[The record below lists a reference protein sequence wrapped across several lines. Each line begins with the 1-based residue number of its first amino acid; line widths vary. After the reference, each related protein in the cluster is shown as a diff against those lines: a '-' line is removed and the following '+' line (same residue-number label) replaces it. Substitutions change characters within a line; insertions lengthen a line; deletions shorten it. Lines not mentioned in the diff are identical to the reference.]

1 MLTIN
6 FETPAEVQNAAHS
19 VRMAMEYV
27 NDRLK
32 NAVSSGHACRRALL
46 QWENFLDDVKLAITL
61 KRLLNKLEKLENGEA
76 RP

>member
-6 FETPAEVQNAAHS
+6 FETPVEVKNAAHS
-19 VRMAMEYV
+19 VRMAMEYM

-32 NAVSSGHACRRALL
+32 SGVDKGHACRRELL
-46 QWENFLDDVKLAITL
+46 WWENFLDDVKLAITL
-61 KRLLNKLEKLENGEA
+61 KRLLVKLEKLENGET